1 MLYERSE
8 RNLNSTEKWADLH
21 IHTVKSDGSD
31 TVEEIFNHAKRE
43 GLQAIA
49 ITDHDTLAAVPEGRE
64 MEKKYGVE
72 YVAGV
77 ELSAMHDAKEVHIV
91 GLYVD
96 PENKHFQDML
106 SYFQKRR
113 AERAEKIIRKLKEQ
127 GLRIEYEELYE
138 ITENMNN
145 AGRLHIAKL
154 LVKKNLALS
163 IKDAFNKYLSEGRPA
178 YVEKAKLTVKEA
190 VDIIREVDG
199 ISVLAHPSLLDRD
212 ELIEGW
218 KAIGLDGIEAFHPD
232 HSYEDM
238 IRYLDIAGRFG
249 LLVSGGSDCHGTAK
263 DYTRIGKI
271 KLPYAYFEKIKEARK
286 KRNGAKI

>member
-1 MLYERSE
+1 LEL
-8 RNLNSTEKWADLH
+8 NLNISEKWADLH
-21 IHTVKSDGSD
+21 IHTVKSDGTD
-31 TVEEIFNHAKRE
+31 TVEGIFIHAQRE

-49 ITDHDTLAAVPEGRE
+49 ITDHDTVAAYAEARE

-72 YVAGV
+72 YVPGV
-77 ELSAMHDAKEVHIV
+77 ELSAMYDSKEVHIV

-96 PENKHFQDML
+96 SENKHFQEML
-106 SYFQKRR
+106 AYFQKRR
-113 AERAEKIIRKLKEQ
+113 AERAEKIIKKLKEQ

-163 IKDAFNKYLSEGRPA
+163 IKDAFNKFLSEGRPA

-190 VDIIREVDG
+190 VDLIREAGG
-199 ISVLAHPSLLDRD
+199 ISVLAHPSILDRD

-218 KAIGLDGIEAFHPD
+218 SAIGLDGVEAFHPD

-238 IRYLDIAGRFG
+238 IRYLDIAGRYG

-271 KLPYAYFEKIKEARK
+271 KLPYAYFEKIKEAGRK
-286 KRNGAKI
+286 RSGAKI